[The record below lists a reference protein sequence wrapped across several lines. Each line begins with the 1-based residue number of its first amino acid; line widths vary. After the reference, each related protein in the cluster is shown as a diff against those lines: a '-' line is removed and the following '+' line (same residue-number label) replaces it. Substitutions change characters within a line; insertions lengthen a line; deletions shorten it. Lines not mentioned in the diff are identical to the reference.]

1 LDEALAVGRYGDVS
15 VFVARIAAL
24 HKPDGG
30 PAVGQQTKP
39 LLACSNPDGYE
50 YCLRAPHDKSRRKIW
65 KKHFCHHRMMQ
76 ELTPAELKYVVKR
89 NNQPPEELHEELKS
103 TARYVMEKAL
113 CMATNTAT
121 VKLTADVLCP
131 NCFQHYIAKTLS
143 E

>member
-1 LDEALAVGRYGDVS
+1 
-15 VFVARIAAL
+15 VFAARIAAL
-24 HKPDGG
+24 QKPDGG

-39 LLACSNPDGYE
+39 LLACSSPDGYE
-50 YCLRAPHDKSRRKIW
+50 HCLRVPQDKSRRKIW
-65 KKHFCHHRMMQ
+65 KKHFSHHRMMQ
-76 ELTPAELKYVVKR
+76 ELTSAELPSVVKR
-89 NNQPPEELHEELKS
+89 NTQPPEELHEELKS